1 MSDAAPSA
9 PRRRGRPPKESIDA
23 AGLIRRAALQSFAR
37 SGFLGTSIADIAQEA
52 GVAKP
57 LVHYHFASKEELWQA
72 AVSEALIQLQGELL
86 SFSAELGQLEPRPAL
101 QRLAQQLV
109 AFSARHPEI
118 VRIVVDETGKDSP
131 RAAWLIETFLAP
143 MYRLAQGLID
153 RLQTEPPPGLALRH
167 PLPPAAVLVPALM
180 GMMNFAFLDARA
192 IQAAF
197 GADVESARYQAQL
210 AQLLFE
216 FLNRSYLSG

>member
-1 MSDAAPSA
+1 MSEAAASA

-57 LVHYHFASKEELWQA
+57 LVHYHFASKDELWQA
-72 AVSEALIQLQGELL
+72 AVSEAFTQLRGELL
-86 SFSAELGQLEPRPAL
+86 SFSAEWGELALRPAL
-101 QRLAQQLV
+101 QRLAHQLV

-131 RAAWLIETFLAP
+131 RAVWLIDTFLAP

-153 RLQTEPPPGLALRH
+153 RFQSDPPRGTPSRR
-167 PLPPAAVLVPALM
+167 PLPPADVLIPALM

-192 IQAAF
+192 IQQAF
-197 GADVESARYQAQL
+197 GTDVHSTHYQEQL
-210 AQLLFE
+210 GQLLFE
-216 FLNRSYLSG
+216 FLDRTYLSG

>member
-1 MSDAAPSA
+1 MSEAAASA

-57 LVHYHFASKEELWQA
+57 LVHYHFASKDELWQA
-72 AVSEALIQLQGELL
+72 AVSEAFTQLQGELL
-86 SFSAELGQLEPRPAL
+86 SFSAAWGELEPRPAL
-101 QRLAQQLV
+101 QRLAHQLV

-131 RAAWLIETFLAP
+131 RATWLIDTFLAP
-143 MYRLAQGLID
+143 MYQLAQGLIERFRHD
-153 RLQTEPPPGLALRH
+153 PAPGAALRH
-167 PLPPAAVLVPALM
+167 PLPPAEVLIPALM
-180 GMMNFAFLDARA
+180 GMMNFAFLDERA
-192 IQAAF
+192 IHNAF
-197 GADVESARYQAQL
+197 GTDVRSKPYQEQL
-210 AQLLFE
+210 GQLLFE
-216 FLNRSYLSG
+216 LLDRTYLSP